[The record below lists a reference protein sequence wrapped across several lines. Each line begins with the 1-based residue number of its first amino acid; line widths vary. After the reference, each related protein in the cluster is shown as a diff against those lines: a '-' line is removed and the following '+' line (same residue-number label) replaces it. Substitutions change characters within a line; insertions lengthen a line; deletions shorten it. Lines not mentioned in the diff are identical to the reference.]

1 MVVGYGGRRIIMENN
16 DTSYYGRI
24 LIKALSTYYPDNYYI
39 LYSPKNEQNK
49 RLTALFNEDSVR
61 VKFPRNHIHNK
72 NRWYTGVGIVRSAK
86 AHGVNTFH
94 GIDDGLPSAF
104 NGSNFPTVFTMTDP
118 LFKGANGWIQRM
130 MMQRRARK
138 ACKFTK
144 RVIALNEVDRQAI
157 IDHYHVNPDIVEVVY
172 PCFFD
177 GCDDSVPDNMFD
189 ILREKYHLP
198 ERFILYKG
206 RMNDDDNLKEAMQLL
221 HELRNRKI
229 SIVMLGYRTDYFDHV
244 IKEQAHDLHVFHR
257 FKQVDKVHHADLTA
271 VAKMAQAVIIPNTD
285 RMRDL
290 YKLINAQRTGALVI
304 CKDSPKAR
312 EIGGDG
318 AIYYNSFQEGSE
330 LLSDVLENEN
340 KRAAMLQ
347 AARDNSERFTGQ
359 VLADHMIH
367 IYRSVLMH
375 RRLYTE

>member
-1 MVVGYGGRRIIMENN
+1 MVVGYGGRQIIMDNN

-24 LIKALSTYYPDNYYI
+24 LIKALATYYPDNYYI
-39 LYSPKNEQNK
+39 IYSPKNEQNK

-72 NRWYTGVGIVRSAK
+72 SRWYTGTGIVQSAK

-94 GIDDGLPSAF
+94 GIDDGLASGF
-104 NGSNFPTVFTMTDP
+104 NGSSFPTVFTMTDP
-118 LFKGANGWIQRM
+118 LYKGADGWVQRM
-130 MMQRRARK
+130 LMQRRARK
-138 ACKFTK
+138 ACKFAK
-144 RVIALNEVDRQAI
+144 RVIALNEVDRQLI
-157 IDHYHVNPDIVEVVY
+157 IDHYHVNPDNVEVVY

-198 ERFILYKG
+198 ERFVLYKG
-206 RMNDDDNLKEAMQLL
+206 RMNSDDNLKEAMQLI

-229 SIVMLGYRTDYFDHV
+229 SIVMLGYRTDHFDHV
-244 IKEQAHDLHVFHR
+244 IKEQAHDLHIFHR

-285 RMRDL
+285 RMRDI

-304 CKDSPKAR
+304 CKDSTRAR

-318 AIYYNSFQEGSE
+318 AIYYNSFQEGAD
-330 LLSDVLENEN
+330 LLSDVLEDEN
-340 KRAAMLQ
+340 RKTAILQ
-347 AARDNSERFTGQ
+347 AARVNTERFTGQ
-359 VLADHMIH
+359 VLADQMIH

-375 RRLYTE
+375 RRLFQQ

>member
-1 MVVGYGGRRIIMENN
+1 MVVGYGGRQIIMDNN

-24 LIKALSTYYPDNYYI
+24 LIKALATYYPDNYYI
-39 LYSPKNEQNK
+39 IYSPKNEQNK

-72 NRWYTGVGIVRSAK
+72 SRWYTGTGIVQSAK

-94 GIDDGLPSAF
+94 GIDDGLASGF
-104 NGSNFPTVFTMTDP
+104 NGSSFPTVFTMTDP
-118 LFKGANGWIQRM
+118 LYKGADGWVQRM
-130 MMQRRARK
+130 LMQRRARK
-138 ACKFTK
+138 ACKFAK
-144 RVIALNEVDRQAI
+144 RVIALNEVDRQLI
-157 IDHYHVNPDIVEVVY
+157 IDHYHVNPDNVEVVY

-198 ERFILYKG
+198 ERFVLYKG
-206 RMNDDDNLKEAMQLL
+206 RMNSDDNLKEAMQLI

-229 SIVMLGYRTDYFDHV
+229 SIVMLGYRTDHFDHV
-244 IKEQAHDLHVFHR
+244 IKEQAHDLHIFHR

-285 RMRDL
+285 RMRDI

-304 CKDSPKAR
+304 CKDSTRAR

-318 AIYYNSFQEGSE
+318 AIYYNSFQEGAD
-330 LLSDVLENEN
+330 LLSDVLEDEN
-340 KRAAMLQ
+340 RKAAILQ
-347 AARDNSERFTGQ
+347 AARVNTERFTGQ
-359 VLADHMIH
+359 VLADQMIH

-375 RRLYTE
+375 RRLFQQ

>member
-1 MVVGYGGRRIIMENN
+1 MVVGYGGRKIIMDNN

-24 LIKALSTYYPDNYYI
+24 LVKALATYYPDNYYI

-72 NRWYTGVGIVRSAK
+72 SRWYTGTGIVRSAK

-94 GIDDGLPSAF
+94 GIDDGLASGF
-104 NGSNFPTVFTMTDP
+104 NGSSFPTVFTMTDP
-118 LFKGANGWIQRM
+118 LYKSAGGWIQRM

-138 ACKFTK
+138 ACKLAK
-144 RVIALNEVDRQAI
+144 RVIALSEVDRQII
-157 IDHYHVNPDIVEVVY
+157 IDHYHVNPDNVEVVY
-172 PCFFD
+172 PCFYD
-177 GCDDSVPDNMFD
+177 GCDDSVPENMFE

-198 ERFILYKG
+198 ERFVLYKG
-206 RMNDDDNLKEAMQLL
+206 RMDADDNLKEAMQLI

-229 SIVMLGYRTDYFDHV
+229 SIVMLGYRTNHFDHV
-244 IKEQAHDLHVFHR
+244 VKEQAHDLHIFHR

-271 VAKMAQAVIIPNTD
+271 VARMAQAVIIPNTD

-304 CKDSPKAR
+304 CKDSPRAR
-312 EIGGDG
+312 EFGGDG
-318 AIYYNSFQEGSE
+318 AIYYNTYQEGAD
-330 LLSDVLENEN
+330 LLSDVLEDEN
-340 KRAAMLQ
+340 KVAEILQ
-347 AARDNSERFTGQ
+347 AARVNSERFTGK

-375 RRLYTE
+375 RRLFKE

>member
-1 MVVGYGGRRIIMENN
+1 MVVGYGGRKIIMDNN

-24 LIKALSTYYPDNYYI
+24 LVKALATYYPDNYYI

-61 VKFPRNHIHNK
+61 VKFPRSHIHNK
-72 NRWYTGVGIVRSAK
+72 SRWYTGTGIVRSAK

-94 GIDDGLPSAF
+94 GIDDGLASGF
-104 NGSNFPTVFTMTDP
+104 NGSSFPTVFTMTDP
-118 LFKGANGWIQRM
+118 LYKSAGGWIQRM

-138 ACKFTK
+138 ACKLAK
-144 RVIALNEVDRQAI
+144 RVIALSEVDRQII
-157 IDHYHVNPDIVEVVY
+157 IDHYHVNPDNVEVVY
-172 PCFFD
+172 PCFYD
-177 GCDDSVPDNMFD
+177 GCDDSVPENMFE

-206 RMNDDDNLKEAMQLL
+206 RMDADDNLKEAMQLI

-229 SIVMLGYRTDYFDHV
+229 SIVMLGYRTNHFDHV
-244 IKEQAHDLHVFHR
+244 VKEQAHDLHIFHR

-271 VAKMAQAVIIPNTD
+271 VARMAQAVIIPNTD
-285 RMRDL
+285 RIRDL

-304 CKDSPKAR
+304 CKDSPRAR
-312 EIGGDG
+312 EFGGDG
-318 AIYYNSFQEGSE
+318 AIYYNTYQEGAD
-330 LLSDVLENEN
+330 LLSDVLEDEN
-340 KRAAMLQ
+340 KVAEILQ
-347 AARDNSERFTGQ
+347 AARANSERFTGK

-375 RRLYTE
+375 RRLFKE